1 MMTIEQNVLEN
12 LKVLPIEKKQEVLD
26 FTEFL
31 QFKYTNK
38 INKKSL
44 KGSLAHLKIKVTNN
58 DLKEARNEMWRGYT
72 ADTE

>member
-12 LKVLPIEKKQEVLD
+12 LKALPIEKKQEVLD

-31 QFKYTNK
+31 QSKYINK

-44 KGSLAHLKIKVTNN
+44 KGSLAHLQIRVTNN
-58 DLKEARNEMWRGYT
+58 DIKEARNEMWRGYT

>member
-1 MMTIEQNVLEN
+1 MMTIEQNVLEK

-31 QFKYTNK
+31 QSKYTNK

-44 KGSLAHLKIKVTNN
+44 KGSLAHLQIRVTNN
-58 DLKEARNEMWRGYT
+58 DIKQARNEMWRGYT